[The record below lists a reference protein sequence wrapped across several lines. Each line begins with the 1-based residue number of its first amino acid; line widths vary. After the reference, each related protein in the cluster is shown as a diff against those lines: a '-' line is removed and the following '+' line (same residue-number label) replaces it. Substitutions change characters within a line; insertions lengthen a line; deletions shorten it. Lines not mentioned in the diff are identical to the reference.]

1 MENKILKV
9 ELVEMIEQETDVHV
23 LEAIHTLLSR
33 VSLNPLLKQKL
44 TDRALKAE
52 TDIAEGRL
60 FTSEQVVARTNKL

>member
-1 MENKILKV
+1 
-9 ELVEMIEQETDVHV
+9 MIEQETDVHV

-60 FTSEQVVARTNKL
+60 FTSEQVIARTNKL